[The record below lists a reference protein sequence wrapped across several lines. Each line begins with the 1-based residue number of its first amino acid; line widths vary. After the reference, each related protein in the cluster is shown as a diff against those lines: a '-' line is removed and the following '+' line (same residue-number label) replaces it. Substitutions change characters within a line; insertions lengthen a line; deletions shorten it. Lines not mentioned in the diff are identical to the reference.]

1 MSHFVGED
9 SILLTLFSLE
19 KVNNC
24 SPKIQN
30 EAFLRKMWFGNKNVI
45 VAKVYKMIQTSD
57 IKQTIH
63 LSQCVKDAL
72 QDVGTCRENMKSHDP
87 SVTPVS
93 VLQGP
98 SSRQRVASRLP
109 G

>member
-1 MSHFVGED
+1 MEVERALGTLD
-9 SILLTLFSLE
+9 ALLTLFSLE

-63 LSQCVKDAL
+63 LSQCVIEPAGDI
-72 QDVGTCRENMKSHDP
+72 CIWSN
-87 SVTPVS
+87 
-93 VLQGP
+93 
-98 SSRQRVASRLP
+98 
-109 G
+109 